1 MLSGGY
7 ECVLVKWLTETTVNK
22 PDTLP
27 RLSAPIV
34 NITCSLDN
42 QHYAVSY
49 IDNGI
54 FLTTIPINTGQND
67 FSLLNM
73 YDNIRHFIP
82 EEALE

>member
-1 MLSGGY
+1 M
-7 ECVLVKWLTETTVNK
+7 KK

-49 IDNGI
+49 IDNGRLLRI
-54 FLTTIPINTGQND
+54 FL
-67 FSLLNM
+67 S
-73 YDNIRHFIP
+73 
-82 EEALE
+82 